1 MKHSLTAEGF
11 GVRLR
16 PVRLDDAAFIVW
28 LRNLA
33 HAIGRVGDSAADVT
47 GQQQWLE
54 KYFNRDGDYYFIVET
69 PAGNPVG
76 TYSLYNRV
84 GSRAEA
90 GRWIMRPGVTAA
102 LPSGFVLCEI
112 AFNQLQLSELV
123 GSTVATNQSVLSL
136 NRKLGWRQTRIE
148 PAAQIINGQPADF
161 IHFVKSSTCPKSRT
175 RAATSPSSK
184 ANRHVPF
191 AIKRVF
197 YLYDVPGGAERA
209 GHALKKCHQ
218 FLIAMSGS
226 FDVVVYDGKDK
237 QRFHLNRSYYG
248 LHLPPMIWREMDNFS
263 SGSVCLALAS
273 ESYDEKD
280 YFRDYREYL
289 RGHGRRQRVKVPFLD
304 FTGPTKSLRPNWMKR
319 TSASCARRGMFWG
332 RKWRRLNR
340 NSPPIARPNIASA
353 SATDWKRCI

>member
-161 IHFVKSSTCPKSRT
+161 IHFVLTP
-175 RAATSPSSK
+175 AAWAEARERLHPLAQLAEK
-184 ANRHVPF
+184 HLRDWDAAQRLNP
-191 AIKRVF
+191 
-197 YLYDVPGGAERA
+197 DVPW
-209 GHALKKCHQ
+209 LKK
-218 FLIAMSGS
+218 
-226 FDVVVYDGKDK
+226 
-237 QRFHLNRSYYG
+237 
-248 LHLPPMIWREMDNFS
+248 
-263 SGSVCLALAS
+263 
-273 ESYDEKD
+273 
-280 YFRDYREYL
+280 
-289 RGHGRRQRVKVPFLD
+289 
-304 FTGPTKSLRPNWMKR
+304 
-319 TSASCARRGMFWG
+319 
-332 RKWRRLNR
+332 
-340 NSPPIARPNIASA
+340 
-353 SATDWKRCI
+353 